1 MPKSTVYFTDFRCSD
16 SENLQQKFARLLKTA
31 GIAKIGLDG
40 KYVAVK
46 THFGE
51 PGCLAYLRPN
61 WAKTLVDSIRGV
73 GGMPFLTD
81 ANTLYV
87 GRRKNALDHLS
98 AAYENGFS
106 PFSTGC
112 HVIIGDGL
120 KGTDDVAVP
129 VPDGKYVKEAYI
141 GRALVDA
148 DAIVSLTH
156 FKCHEMTG
164 IGGALKNIGMGGGSR
179 AGKKALHSSVHPEV
193 DASACIGCGKCT
205 RECAHGACTVK
216 NRKAHIDPKKC
227 VGCGRCIGACN
238 RDAIQSDFGEP
249 CTVMHGKI
257 AEYTAAVV
265 RGKPALHIS
274 FICDVSPHC
283 DCHPMN
289 DYPLVPDLGIAVSTD
304 PVALDHACADLCNAA
319 PVMPGCALDGVDV
332 KGDIFTAMH
341 PETRWQDAIS
351 EGVRMKLGSAEY
363 TLKRI

>member
-1 MPKSTVYFTDFRCSD
+1 MSKSKVYFTNMRIVDGECLTD
-16 SENLQQKFARLLKTA
+16 KLVRLCKTA
-31 GIAKIGLDG
+31 GIGEIDFKDKVTAIKM
-40 KYVAVK
+40 
-46 THFGE
+46 HFGE
-51 PGCLAYLRPN
+51 DGNLAFLR
-61 WAKTLVDSIRGV
+61 ADYARAVAELIKSL
-73 GGMPFLTD
+73 GGRPFVTD

-87 GRRKNALDHLS
+87 GSRKNALDHLDV
-98 AAYENGFS
+98 AYKHGFNPLS
-106 PFSTGC
+106 IGC
-112 HVIIGDGL
+112 HTIIADGL

-129 VPDGKYVKEAYI
+129 VPDGLYVKEAYI
-141 GRALVDA
+141 GRALMDA
-148 DAIVSLTH
+148 DAIISLTH

-164 IGGALKNIGMGGGSR
+164 IGGALKNLGMGGGSR

-193 DASACIGCGKCT
+193 DTSACSGCGKCT

-216 NRKAHIDPKKC
+216 NRKARIDPRKC

-238 RDAIQSDFGEP
+238 RDAIQSDYGEP

-257 AEYTAAVV
+257 AEYTAAIV